1 MKGVLGIS
9 LSEPAS
15 ERASER
21 ESTARAGCQRWL
33 ETREGRLLA
42 VGSMQGGIE
51 FRANPTRCHG
61 TVKSMDGR

>member
-1 MKGVLGIS
+1 M
-9 LSEPAS
+9 S